1 MRYKAKQDPPLYG
14 RDFTKGTPSTSKKK
28 DSAPTATDKGT
39 VTATPARSATVEG
52 TIKSRGTSVE
62 GAPALPQKVSTTAT
76 SAGQTP
82 PSEVIVGESG
92 PTEAGIHTV
101 MGGMDCL
108 KEYQDH
114 WGRLPKPTPIACEYK
129 LGPTP
134 LEAGDPF
141 FMHRTARLDD
151 VSRYPNGLNKLYL
164 GETKTTSG
172 SIGQCIE
179 QYALHPQILLQML
192 LWKMDPKG
200 EATYGPI
207 EGVMLDVIKKGYGE
221 ESCSFAREAIPVPA
235 FAMSWFPRTL
245 KAWLRI
251 FAAIDWD
258 ADVTRNPM
266 RCTRSIGRA
275 TVACEFRELCKKGR
289 AASNLYVM
297 GKGVQLLKHEPEPGK
312 MRMPW
317 E

>member
-1 MRYKAKQDPPLYG
+1 
-14 RDFTKGTPSTSKKK
+14 
-28 DSAPTATDKGT
+28 
-39 VTATPARSATVEG
+39 
-52 TIKSRGTSVE
+52 
-62 GAPALPQKVSTTAT
+62 
-76 SAGQTP
+76 
-82 PSEVIVGESG
+82 
-92 PTEAGIHTV
+92 

-108 KEYQDH
+108 KEYQLRVIRQIRIPQRVTPDYFAVGGGLHAGKARWFSRGFATDAKTWASIQIAMREEMENQKLPVTVKALQMMEKYMKEYIDH